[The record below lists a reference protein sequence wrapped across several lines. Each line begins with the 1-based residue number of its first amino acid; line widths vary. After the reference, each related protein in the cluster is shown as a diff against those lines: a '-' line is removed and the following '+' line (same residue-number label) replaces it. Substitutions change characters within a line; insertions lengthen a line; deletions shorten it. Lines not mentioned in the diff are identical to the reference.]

1 MAANSVRVAKQG
13 LRKKIRR
20 ALVVMS
26 EEQKREE
33 SELLVKKVDR
43 ANWEAL
49 ITQYILPPF
58 SCYVLPLLGQVRQ
71 LSDQDEQVIQQLYC
85 TIHKHTINSCCI
97 I

>member
-1 MAANSVRVAKQG
+1 MTFSRFFNSRKSKLLMAANSVRVAKQG

-20 ALVVMS
+20 ALAVMS

-58 SCYVLPLLGQVRQ
+58 SCYVLKSISPVAEFLC
-71 LSDQDEQVIQQLYC
+71 S
-85 TIHKHTINSCCI
+85 
-97 I
+97 